1 MKRFPLLA
9 WLLILRIAAGGQTSV
24 TSYPQLFADIALQSE
39 RDKLQAHLR
48 ERTIGE
54 TLSLPLDA
62 ENEYRYQSAFWAVS
76 QFKPDDPRVTELF
89 RRSLA
94 AYRRLETETRR
105 SFLEALYTMDP
116 DGYVEGLMELVKS
129 EENPKLFAMMALFL
143 HRRQPSQASSIL
155 EIMRRRWPLAED
167 HPILSSLT
175 DELLR
180 KALRRASPTPD
191 LRDLF
196 KHQQSFGIKTV
207 YSFHRW
213 DRDQPGLAA
222 VQGADGRF
230 ARDSTG
236 RIILIRQLAR
246 AGSNL
251 PYYITNGNTPQGV
264 FSIQG
269 IGRSVNRFIGPSPNL
284 QMTLPFEDRWKGYF
298 LMPADSTEPRESYA
312 YLLPDSWRDY
322 PPIWEAYEAG
332 RAGRTEIIAHG
343 TTIDPQ
349 YFIGQ
354 PYHPISPTLGCLC
367 APEEWD
373 TQTGTLRQSEQLRL
387 AETFLK
393 AAGPTRGYLM
403 VINLDD
409 QRRPV
414 SRKDIEPILEAFEK
428 GGQ

>member
-1 MKRFPLLA
+1 MKRILSIVLLVSWQQAVDAQTASPSLAPLF
-9 WLLILRIAAGGQTSV
+9 T
-24 TSYPQLFADIALQSE
+24 DIALQSE
-39 RDKLQAHLR
+39 RDKLQLHLR
-48 ERTIGE
+48 DRTIGE

-76 QFKPDDPRVTELF
+76 QFKPDDSRVAELF
-89 RRSLA
+89 KRSLT

-116 DGYVEGLMELVKS
+116 GGYADGLKELLKG
-129 EENPKLFAMMALFL
+129 EENPKLFAMMALFI
-143 HRRQPSQASSIL
+143 HRREPSLASPL
-155 EIMRRRWPLAED
+155 LDIMRRRWPLADE
-167 HPILSSLT
+167 HPILSSLAE
-175 DELLR
+175 DLQR
-180 KALRRASPTPD
+180 KELRRKTPTPD

-196 KHQQSFGIKTV
+196 RHQQSFGIKTV
-207 YSFHRW
+207 YSFQRW

-230 ARDSTG
+230 ARDSSG

-251 PYYITNGNTPQGV
+251 PYYITNGNTPQGI

-269 IGRSVNRFIGPSPNL
+269 IGRSVNRFIGPTPNL
-284 QMTLPFEDRWKGYF
+284 QMTLPFEDGWKGYF
-298 LMPADSTEPRESYA
+298 LMPADSSEPRQSYA

-322 PPIWEAYEAG
+322 TPIWEAYEAG
-332 RAGRTEIIAHG
+332 RAGRSEIIAHG

-349 YFIGQ
+349 YFQGQ

-367 APEEWD
+367 APEDWD

-387 AETFLK
+387 AETFLR
-393 AAGPTRGYLM
+393 AAGPSKGYLM
-403 VINLDD
+403 VINVDD
-409 QRRPV
+409 QRRPMT
-414 SRKDIEPILEAFEK
+414 REDIEHILEGFEK
-428 GGQ
+428 DR

>member
-1 MKRFPLLA
+1 MKRYTLLA
-9 WLLILRIAAGGQTSV
+9 WILILQQVAGGQTSIS
-24 TSYPQLFADIALQSE
+24 TYDPLFADIALQSE
-39 RDKLQAHLR
+39 RDKLQLHLR
-48 ERTIGE
+48 DRTIGE

-76 QFKPDDPRVTELF
+76 QFKPDDPRIAELF
-89 RRSLA
+89 RRSLG

-105 SFLEALYTMDP
+105 SFLEALYTMNP
-116 DGYVEGLMELVKS
+116 DGYADGLTELAKI

-143 HRRQPSQASSIL
+143 HRRDPSLAAPLL
-155 EIMRRRWPLAED
+155 EIMRRRWPLADE
-167 HPILSSLT
+167 HPILSSLS

-180 KALRRASPTPD
+180 KPMRRTMPTPD

-196 KHQQSFGIKTV
+196 RHQQSFGIKTV
-207 YSFHRW
+207 YSFQRW

-222 VQGADGRF
+222 IQGADGLF
-230 ARDSTG
+230 ARDSSG

-269 IGRSVNRFIGPSPNL
+269 IGRSVNRFIGPTPNL

-298 LMPADSTEPRESYA
+298 LMPADSTEPRLSYA

-349 YFIGQ
+349 YFRGQ

-373 TQTGTLRQSEQLRL
+373 TQTGSLRQSEQLRL

-393 AAGPTRGYLM
+393 AAGPSKGYLM
-403 VINLDD
+403 VINMDD
-409 QRRPV
+409 QRRPL
-414 SRKDIEPILEAFEK
+414 SRDDIEPILEAFEK
-428 GGQ
+428 DL